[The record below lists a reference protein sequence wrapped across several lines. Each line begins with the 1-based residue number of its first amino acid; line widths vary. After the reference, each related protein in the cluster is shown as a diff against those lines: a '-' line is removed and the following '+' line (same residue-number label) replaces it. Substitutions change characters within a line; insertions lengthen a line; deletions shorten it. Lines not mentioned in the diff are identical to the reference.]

1 MKKDVTHIPICRRS
15 VEERLSRTLK
25 MTLPY
30 VLNSDFPAL
39 PLGHGEHAHVNY
51 LACRGKVRPPSYPL
65 IFFFFFFTNLRER
78 ERGVTFIKR
87 ERQPIRWKQ
96 LIIIPAIIHIYVY
109 TRNCLPPESCQ
120 HAT

>member
-39 PLGHGEHAHVNY
+39 PLGHGDHAHVNY

-65 IFFFFFFTNLRER
+65 IFFDPVETINHNSRYN
-78 ERGVTFIKR
+78 THIC
-87 ERQPIRWKQ
+87 IYTQ
-96 LIIIPAIIHIYVY
+96 LFAP
-109 TRNCLPPESCQ
+109 
-120 HAT
+120 